1 MRLLNPNSRLLVRDR
16 EILFVAEKF
25 LPRCDDHRLD
35 ELLGEWKRYQASTDL
50 PNCMDQDAIDI
61 WWQQVLHSKDAA
73 GEDIYTE
80 LPRLIKTL
88 LVLPY
93 NQAPVERVFSVVNK
107 IDAKFQPLLDNDS
120 VYALLACK
128 MNSNSE
134 CYNTKTPNELIRA
147 AKTATLQYNTAIII
161 TLRSILMKLLFFAT
175 LNVLLSITC
184 QDTHPILYL
193 QKMCAEYKILITVIW
208 LIFA

>member
-1 MRLLNPNSRLLVRDR
+1 MKLLNPNSRLLVRDR
-16 EILFVAEKF
+16 EIPFVAEKF

-50 PNCMDQDAIDI
+50 PNFTDQDLIDI

-73 GEDIYTE
+73 CADIYTE

-93 NQAPVERVFSVVNK
+93 HQAPVERVFSIVNK
-107 IDAKFQPLLDNDS
+107 IYTKFQPLLDNDS
-120 VYALLACK
+120 VCALLACN

-134 CYNTKTPNELIRA
+134 CYNTETPNELICG
-147 AKTATLQYNTAIII
+147 AKTATLQYNTG
-161 TLRSILMKLLFFAT
+161 
-175 LNVLLSITC
+175 
-184 QDTHPILYL
+184 Q
-193 QKMCAEYKILITVIW
+193 
-208 LIFA
+208 